1 MRGTPCNFPETS
13 VAPEIIPAYAGNTLW
28 SMHASP
34 SCGDHP
40 RVCGE
45 HPYRIIP
52 IPEDMGSSPRM
63 RGTLHVGDAIPD
75 LDGIIPAYAGNTS
88 HPRRRTGRKTDHPR
102 VCEEHFGRRRVAGV
116 VAGSSPRMRGTP
128 WLNPSRMSI
137 GGIIP
142 AYAGNTDQSII
153 AFPSCG
159 DHPRVCGEHS
169 DRPFILLDSL
179 GSSPRMRGTPFTH
192 FSGAE
197 RVGIIPAYAGNTCP
211 NGRGSRSDRDHPRVC
226 GEHFFRV
233 IAYVVQPGSS
243 PRMRGTH

>member
-75 LDGIIPAYAGNTS
+75 LD
-88 HPRRRTGRKTDHPR
+88 
-102 VCEEHFGRRRVAGV
+102 
-116 VAGSSPRMRGTP
+116 
-128 WLNPSRMSI
+128 
-137 GGIIP
+137 GIIP